1 MNAATVFVVDDDD
14 SVRRALALLL
24 SAAGYQTR
32 AYAAAEP
39 FLAQPPA
46 TEPACAVLDVSLPDL
61 SGLELQRALRERGDQ
76 LPVVFITGH
85 GDVPTTVRAMKQ
97 GAEDVLTK
105 PFGEGEFLAAVG
117 RGVSRHAAA
126 LSQAA
131 ALAGLRLREASLS
144 PREREVFALV
154 VGGLPN
160 KAVGAQLGVCEK
172 TIKVH
177 RGSVMRKMRAE
188 SLPDLVRMA
197 ERLGVRPAVD
207 AAVSGEC

>member
-1 MNAATVFVVDDDD
+1 MNAAVFVVEYDD
-14 SVRRALALLL
+14 SVRRELALLL
-24 SAAGYQTR
+24 SAAGYRTR

-46 TEPACAVLDVSLPDL
+46 AEPACAVLGVSLPDL
-61 SGLELQRALRERGDQ
+61 SGLDLQRAMRERGDQ

-85 GDVPTTVRAMKQ
+85 GDVPMAVRAMKQ
-97 GAEDVLTK
+97 GAEDVLTR
-105 PFGEGEFLAAVG
+105 PIRDREILEAVG
-117 RGVSRHAAA
+117 RGVTRHAAA

-131 ALAGLRLREASLS
+131 ALAGLQLREASLS

-172 TIKVH
+172 TVKVH

-197 ERLGVRPAVD
+197 ERLGVRPGVD
-207 AAVSGEC
+207 ASTSGHC